1 MQKFRRRLRAR
12 SLLVPVLA
20 VLTVSLVGAPS
31 AFAAAPTITSFSP
44 TCGSA
49 GAAVIITGTAFQD
62 APSAVSAVT
71 FNGTAAT
78 AFIVNSDTQITAT
91 VPAAATTGPIAVT
104 DSEGTATST
113 SNFVV
118 ATAAGPCI
126 TSFTPTTG
134 NPGTVVTIT
143 GAGFTGA
150 TAVTF
155 GGVAATTF
163 TATSNTQ
170 ISATVPANAVTGPIV
185 VTTPAGSATSATNF
199 TVTTTTTEHD
209 RDVTLR
215 LRGHLT
221 AKGKVTSD
229 LDGCM
234 AGVTVK
240 VQRRSGGWRT
250 VSNVTT
256 NDAGKFVAE
265 VRDRSGR
272 YRALVP
278 ATSIGPNDSC
288 LQAKSPKVRHQD

>member
-1 MQKFRRRLRAR
+1 MQKTKRRLRAR
-12 SLLVPVLA
+12 SLFVA
-20 VLTVSLVGAPS
+20 VIAASMVSLVGAPS

-44 TCGSA
+44 TCGQA
-49 GAAVIITGTAFQD
+49 GTAVIITGTAFQD
-62 APSAVSAVT
+62 APSAVSSVT

-78 AFIVNSDTQITAT
+78 TFTVNSDTQITAT
-91 VPAAATTGPIAVT
+91 VPAAATTGPIAVM

-113 SNFVV
+113 ASFVV

-134 NPGTVVTIT
+134 NPGTVVTLT

-163 TATSNTQ
+163 TATSNTELT
-170 ISATVPANAVTGPIV
+170 ATVPTAAVTGPIV

-229 LDGCM
+229 LDDCA
-234 AGVTVK
+234 AGVNVK
-240 VQRRSGGWRT
+240 IQRRSGGWRT
-250 VSNVTT
+250 VGNVTT
-256 NDAGKFVAE
+256 NDAGKYVADI
-265 VRDRSGR
+265 RDRSGR

-278 ATSIGPNDSC
+278 AESIGANDTC

>member
-1 MQKFRRRLRAR
+1 L
-12 SLLVPVLA
+12 
-20 VLTVSLVGAPS
+20 
-31 AFAAAPTITSFSP
+31 
-44 TCGSA
+44 
-49 GAAVIITGTAFQD
+49 
-62 APSAVSAVT
+62 
-71 FNGTAAT
+71 
-78 AFIVNSDTQITAT
+78 
-91 VPAAATTGPIAVT
+91 
-104 DSEGTATST
+104 
-113 SNFVV
+113 V

-134 NPGTVVTIT
+134 NSGTVVTLT

-163 TATSNTQ
+163 SATSNTELT
-170 ISATVPANAVTGPIV
+170 ATVPAAAVTGPIV
-185 VTTPAGSATSATNF
+185 VTTPAGSGTSATNF

-229 LDGCM
+229 FDDCM

-240 VQRRSGGWRT
+240 IQRRSGGWRT
-250 VSNVTT
+250 VRNVTT
-256 NDAGKFVAE
+256 NDAGKYVADI
-265 VRDRSGR
+265 RDRSGR

-278 ATSIGPNDSC
+278 AESIGANDTC